1 MCTQRTAESPL
12 STPAQLHRS
21 IAASCCFNDRY
32 ACLSL
37 GVWCPK
43 RQCTRGSSG
52 VRLPA
57 RPPFPSIQIHATR
70 SLKQETAYPVGSR
83 RSLPRLSGRV
93 NCIHESVLFMRS
105 YFLWLL
111 AALGLTAAPVD
122 SVFFEKKIRPV
133 LAERCWSCHSTKAKI
148 SFADLQLDSSTG
160 AAKVVV
166 AGKPEESP
174 LYRALSY
181 GAQTKMPPSGK
192 LPAAVIDDFKTWI
205 ANGARWP
212 EEAPATVAQKSSP
225 AGPARAPALVHW
237 AWKPVV
243 RPAATSIDS
252 LLLAKLTERGLRPL
266 GDAPP
271 ATWLRR
277 VTFDLT
283 GLPPTVEEQEAF
295 ERDPSREKVVDR
307 LLASS
312 AFGERWGRHWLDQTY
327 YADTIEIGRRVPAR
341 HAWRYRD
348 YVVDSFNR
356 DVPYP
361 RFILEQ
367 LAGDQL
373 EWTTAAERRNNL
385 TATGFLP
392 LGPWP
397 LVNADKEQLKMDVVD
412 LQVDMVGRTFLG
424 LTMGC
429 SRCHDHK
436 FDPIT
441 LKDYYGMA
449 GIFSSTRTLS
459 GRLGLSVFS
468 NINAVS
474 LPETPEEMTRRAAET
489 KVYWEKLTAARAELA
504 ALRDQRKPLEKDS
517 PEAKSLDKK
526 VAAAVQEVK
535 LLEYLPVVPPTAH
548 AVQDADTPADGRIN
562 IRGNAHQLGAET
574 PRSGVAIAG
583 QGYQLDVPDFTSG
596 RQQLAE
602 WIGSKSNP
610 LTARVAVNR
619 IWHHL
624 FGVGIVPTIDNFG
637 TRGAAPSHPE
647 LLDYLAAEFVDQGWS
662 VKKLVRTIVLSQ
674 AYGRSSANDTA
685 LLEADPENR
694 LLWRMNRRRLEA
706 ETLRDAMLAVS
717 GTLDRRAGGEALPF
731 YAKGNMNLAQP
742 EFFGDDTKLE
752 PSERMRRTVYQPVL
766 RKSQA
771 PELDILNLFNF
782 PDANQI
788 TGARQSTTIPTQA
801 LYLMNAP
808 FVQEM
813 AAALAERLLAGEA
826 SDAERVRTLLRRVY
840 ARLPKPGEVER
851 LLEYTR
857 GYSADARTEAWKRL
871 CHSLLMSNEFL
882 YRS

>member
-1 MCTQRTAESPL
+1 MR
-12 STPAQLHRS
+12 LH
-21 IAASCCFNDRY
+21 
-32 ACLSL
+32 
-37 GVWCPK
+37 
-43 RQCTRGSSG
+43 
-52 VRLPA
+52 
-57 RPPFPSIQIHATR
+57 
-70 SLKQETAYPVGSR
+70 
-83 RSLPRLSGRV
+83 
-93 NCIHESVLFMRS
+93 
-105 YFLWLL
+105 FLWLL
-111 AALGLTAAPVD
+111 AACNLTAAPAD
-122 SVFFEKKIRPV
+122 SDFFEKRIRPV

-148 SFADLQLDSSTG
+148 SFADLRLDSSAG
-160 AAKVVV
+160 AAKVLV
-166 AGKPEESP
+166 AGQPDQSP

-181 GAQTKMPPSGK
+181 DAQTKMPPSGK
-192 LPAAVIDDFKTWI
+192 LPLDVIADFKTWI
-205 ANGARWP
+205 ASGAAWP
-212 EEAPATVAQKSSP
+212 DEAPVTVAPNP
-225 AGPARAPALVHW
+225 AAPSPARAQALAHW

-243 RPAATSIDS
+243 RPPATSIDS
-252 LLLAKLTERGLRPL
+252 LVLAKLTEKGLRPL
-266 GDAPP
+266 GEASA

-283 GLPPTVEEQEAF
+283 GLPPTLEEQDAF
-295 ERDPSREKVVDR
+295 ARDSSREKVVDR
-307 LLASS
+307 LLASP
-312 AFGERWGRHWLDQTY
+312 AFGQRWGRHWLDQTY

-348 YVVDSFNR
+348 YVIDSTNR

-373 EWTTAAERRNNL
+373 EWTTPEERRNNL
-385 TATGFLP
+385 IATGFLA

-412 LQVDMVGRTFLG
+412 LQVDMVGRTFMG

-449 GIFSSTRTLS
+449 GIFSSTRTLL
-459 GRLGLSVFS
+459 GRLSLGVFS
-468 NINAVS
+468 NVS
-474 LPETPEEMTRRAAET
+474 SVALPETPEELTRRATET
-489 KVYWEKLTAARAELA
+489 QSYWQKLSAARAELA
-504 ALRDQRKPLEKDS
+504 ALREKRKPLDKESAD
-517 PEAKSLDKK
+517 AKSLDKQIS
-526 VAAAVQEVK
+526 AAVQAVK

-548 AVQDADTPADGRIN
+548 AVQDAETPADCRIN

-583 QGYQLDVPDFTSG
+583 KGHQLDVPDFTSG

-602 WIGSKSNP
+602 WIGSKDHP

-624 FGVGIVPTIDNFG
+624 FGTGIVPTIDNFG
-637 TRGAAPSHPE
+637 TRGSAPSHPE
-647 LLDYLAAEFVDQGWS
+647 LLDHLAAEFVDQGWS
-662 VKKLVRTIVLSQ
+662 LKKLVRAIVLTQ
-674 AYGRSSANDTA
+674 AYGRSSANDAA

-706 ETLRDAMLAVS
+706 ETLRDAMLTVS
-717 GTLDRRAGGEALPF
+717 GTLDPRAGGEVLPF
-731 YAKGNMNLAQP
+731 YVKGNMNLGQP

-752 PSERMRRTVYQPVL
+752 PSERMRRTVYQPVM

-788 TGARQSTTIPTQA
+788 TGARQATTIPTQA

-813 AAALAERLLAGEA
+813 AAALAEQLLAGES
-826 SDAERVRTLLRRVY
+826 SDADRVRTLIRRIY
-840 ARLPKPGEVER
+840 ARPPQAGEVER
-851 LLEYTR
+851 LLDYTR
-857 GYSADARTEAWKRL
+857 GYPPGERTEAWKRL

>member
-1 MCTQRTAESPL
+1 MR
-12 STPAQLHRS
+12 LH
-21 IAASCCFNDRY
+21 
-32 ACLSL
+32 CL
-37 GVWCPK
+37 C
-43 RQCTRGSSG
+43 
-52 VRLPA
+52 
-57 RPPFPSIQIHATR
+57 
-70 SLKQETAYPVGSR
+70 
-83 RSLPRLSGRV
+83 
-93 NCIHESVLFMRS
+93 
-105 YFLWLL
+105 LL
-111 AALGLTAAPVD
+111 ASFGLTAAPAD
-122 SVFFEKKIRPV
+122 RDFFEKKIRPV

-148 SFADLQLDSSTG
+148 SFADLQLDSRAG

-166 AGKPEESP
+166 AGQPEQSP
-174 LYRALSY
+174 LFRALSY
-181 GAQTKMPPSGK
+181 EAQTKMPPSGK
-192 LPAAVIDDFKTWI
+192 LPPDVIADFKTWI
-205 ANGARWP
+205 ASGAAWP
-212 EEAPATVAQKSSP
+212 DEAPAPVIPNAAAPSSTQLQ
-225 AGPARAPALVHW
+225 ALAHW

-243 RPAATSIDS
+243 RPPAASIDS
-252 LLLAKLTERGLRPL
+252 LVLAKLTEKGLRPL
-266 GDAPP
+266 GEASA

-283 GLPPTVEEQEAF
+283 GLPPTLEEQEAF
-295 ERDPSREKVVDR
+295 ARDASREKVVDR
-307 LLASS
+307 LLASP
-312 AFGERWGRHWLDQTY
+312 AFGQRWGRHWLDQTY

-348 YVVDSFNR
+348 YVIDSINR

-373 EWTTAAERRNNL
+373 EWTTPEERRNNL
-385 TATGFLP
+385 IATGFLA

-412 LQVDMVGRTFLG
+412 LQVDMVGRTFMG

-449 GIFSSTRTLS
+449 GIFSSTRTLA
-459 GRLGLSVFS
+459 GRLSLGVFS
-468 NINAVS
+468 NVSAVA
-474 LPETPEEMTRRAAET
+474 LPETPEELTRRAMET
-489 KVYWEKLTAARAELA
+489 QSYWQKLSAARAELA
-504 ALRDQRKPLEKDS
+504 ALREKRKPLEKETD
-517 PEAKSLDKK
+517 EAKALDKQIS
-526 VAAAVQEVK
+526 AAVQAVK

-548 AVQDADTPADGRIN
+548 AVLDAETPADCRIN

-583 QGYQLDVPDFTSG
+583 KGHQLDVPDFTSG

-602 WIGSKSNP
+602 WIGSKDHP

-624 FGVGIVPTIDNFG
+624 FGSGIIPTIDNFG
-637 TRGAAPSHPE
+637 TRGATPSHPE
-647 LLDYLAAEFVDQGWS
+647 LLDYLAAEFVERGWS
-662 VKKLVRTIVLSQ
+662 AKKLIRTIVLTQ
-674 AYGRSSANDTA
+674 AYGRSSANDAA
-685 LLEADPENR
+685 LLAADPENR
-694 LLWRMNRRRLEA
+694 LLWRMSRRRLEA

-717 GTLDRRAGGEALPF
+717 GNLDTRAGGEVLPF
-731 YAKGNMNLAQP
+731 YIPGNMNLGQP
-742 EFFGDDTKLE
+742 EFFGDHTKLE
-752 PSERMRRTVYQPVL
+752 PSERMRRTVYQPVM

-788 TGARQSTTIPTQA
+788 TGARQATTIPTQA
-801 LYLMNAP
+801 LYLLNAP

-813 AAALAERLLAGEA
+813 AAALAERLLAGES
-826 SDAERVRTLLRRVY
+826 SDTDRVLTLIRRVY
-840 ARLPKPGEVER
+840 ARPPQAGEVER
-851 LLEYTR
+851 LLDYTR
-857 GYSADARTEAWKRL
+857 GYPAGERTEAWKRL